1 MSTVALKE
9 LSRSKCFAGHVIK
22 YSHPSRLLGCD
33 MKFSMFLPESKPLE
47 KREQKLPVL
56 YFLSG
61 LTCTEDNFMQKAGA
75 QRKAAQEGII
85 LVAPDTSPR
94 GLGIEGEDD
103 SWDLGTG
110 AGFYVDATTE
120 KWKQYK
126 MYSYITE
133 ELPGIINQSFPVD
146 TTRVSIAGHSM
157 GGHGALVIG
166 LKNPDKYRSISAF
179 SPIANPTDCP
189 WGVKAFSAYLGPDKD
204 AWKAYDAS
212 ELIAN
217 YSGPSKKILVDQGK
231 ADQFLEEQLKVERL
245 TKAKNDS
252 GKNVL
257 DLSLRLHD
265 GYDHSY
271 YFISTFIEEHLEF
284 HAKQL
289 KA

>member
-1 MSTVALKE
+1 M
-9 LSRSKCFAGHVIK
+9 
-22 YSHPSRLLGCD
+22 Y
-33 MKFSMFLPESKPLE
+33 LPESKLLE
-47 KREQKLPVL
+47 RKEQKLPVL

-133 ELPGIINQSFPVD
+133 ELPSIINQSFPVD
-146 TTRVSIAGHSM
+146 TARVSIAGHSM

-166 LKNPDKYRSISAF
+166 LKNPEKYRSISAF

-189 WGVKAFSAYLGPDKD
+189 WGVKAFSAYLGPDKES
-204 AWKAYDAS
+204 WKAYDAS
-212 ELIAN
+212 EVIAN
-217 YSGPSKKILVDQGK
+217 YSGPPKRILVDQGK

-245 TKAKNDS
+245 TKAKSDS
-252 GKNVL
+252 GKDVL
-257 DLSLRLHD
+257 DLCLRLHD

-271 YFISTFIEEHLEF
+271 YFISTFSKRFCFSSARKTVIYRVLPLVEEHLEF